1 VFVSTEESRR
11 PASAAGAGSSRRPGY
26 PTRLRSRRCGC
37 GRARSCTR
45 AKSTWTSGLLRR
57 GHRRRDPAARFTA
70 VKKALKQAAAPL
82 ALVISNEI
90 YSGIVCHGY
99 VDGSTCFAPVW
110 VRVGPRRHRGW
121 IHVPAAVASPMVA
134 APMLAAG

>member
-1 VFVSTEESRR
+1 
-11 PASAAGAGSSRRPGY
+11 
-26 PTRLRSRRCGC
+26 
-37 GRARSCTR
+37 
-45 AKSTWTSGLLRR
+45 
-57 GHRRRDPAARFTA
+57 
-70 VKKALKQAAAPL
+70 
-82 ALVISNEI
+82 VISNEI

-110 VRVGPRRHRGW
+110 VRVGPRWHRGW